1 MPKKKAKKTAAA
13 RTARSAAPKKRSEA
27 ASGASAAQKAAAA
40 REGAKRAGKKTAK
53 AGKAKAGAAAPAA
66 RKPARQPASKLTRG
80 DVTRFQELLFAK
92 RRALVGDLKSM
103 ETQAFKL
110 SGQDTS
116 ANHMADYGSDN
127 YEQDFT
133 LGLIESN
140 EEVVLQ
146 IDAALA
152 RIEKGTYG
160 ICETCEQ
167 PIPEARLEA
176 LPWTGFCV
184 KCQQQQERY

>member
-1 MPKKKAKKTAAA
+1 MPKKKAKKTVAA
-13 RTARSAAPKKRSEA
+13 RTPRGVAPKKRSEA
-27 ASGASAAQKAAAA
+27 ASSGPAARKAAAA
-40 REGAKRAGKKTAK
+40 RDGAKRAAKKAARTGKK
-53 AGKAKAGAAAPAA
+53 KAGAVAPAA
-66 RKPARQPASKLTRG
+66 RKPARQPGNRLSRA
-80 DVTRFQELLFAK
+80 DVGRFQELLLAK

-133 LGLIESN
+133 LGLIENN
-140 EEVVLQ
+140 EEAVLQ

-152 RIEKGTYG
+152 RIDKGTYG
-160 ICETCEQ
+160 VCEGCEQ